1 MERDDILIFDT
12 TCSTALQIALCGTNP
27 IVLINCVINEMH
39 ESVLKDLAGRVE
51 IVNGF
56 FDNKNRFRV
65 NLDEL
70 VSALEQCDKDKDYE
84 FVRKY
89 IVEF

>member
-1 MERDDILIFDT
+1 
-12 TCSTALQIALCGTNP
+12 
-27 IVLINCVINEMH
+27 MH
-39 ESVLKDLAGRVE
+39 ESVLKDLVGRVE